1 MPLRGVDH
9 SDAVR
14 GEAPYFKCLAD
25 LDDWSDKP
33 HRKLDGTIRYVARQ
47 TTSAGAGSGNR
58 GKLLV
63 NIDSRSE
70 LNGS

>member
-9 SDAVR
+9 PDVVR

-25 LDDWSDKP
+25 LDEWFNKP
-33 HRKLDGTIRYVARQ
+33 HRKLDGVSPYVARPVIE
-47 TTSAGAGSGNR
+47 SDNR

-63 NIDSRSE
+63 NVGYLKRARR
-70 LNGS
+70 